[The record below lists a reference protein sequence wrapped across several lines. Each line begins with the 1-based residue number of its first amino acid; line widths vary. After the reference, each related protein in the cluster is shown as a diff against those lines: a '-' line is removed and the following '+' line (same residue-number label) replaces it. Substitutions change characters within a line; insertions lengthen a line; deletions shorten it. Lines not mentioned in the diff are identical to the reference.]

1 MKSEFS
7 SSTSSTVL
15 GVRRL
20 MLPTAWS
27 LFFQPKRKNDSPNAY
42 AFPLDGL
49 KVACYYG
56 CALLRPTEVCNF
68 DDDEQPH
75 TMEDLVALSGASPIE
90 WNFKN
95 ECCGASHQ

>member
-27 LFFQPKRKNDSPNAY
+27 LSFQPKRKNDSPNAY
-42 AFPLDGL
+42 AFPSMD
-49 KVACYYG
+49 
-56 CALLRPTEVCNF
+56 
-68 DDDEQPH
+68 
-75 TMEDLVALSGASPIE
+75 
-90 WNFKN
+90 
-95 ECCGASHQ
+95 